1 MGSSFSI
8 SNLNFTIN
16 YSTKRRIFKMKREPQ
31 LPEFNKKKKTQIERD
46 IAYCID
52 ILGLNNGQ
60 IGEMFRAC
68 EELGNIS
75 VQYFCE
81 EFIFLAE
88 MDELERYHNDNYL
101 PIKWGLL

>member
-1 MGSSFSI
+1 
-8 SNLNFTIN
+8 
-16 YSTKRRIFKMKREPQ
+16 MKREPQ
-31 LPEFNKKKKTQIERD
+31 LPEFNKKKKTQIEKD

-52 ILGLNNGQ
+52 TLGLNNGQ

-81 EFIFLAE
+81 EFIFETGDPDDIPRL
-88 MDELERYHNDNYL
+88 HNDDYL
-101 PIKWGLL
+101 KINWRLN

>member
-1 MGSSFSI
+1 
-8 SNLNFTIN
+8 
-16 YSTKRRIFKMKREPQ
+16 MKREPQ

-52 ILGLNNGQ
+52 TLGLNNGQ

-88 MDELERYHNDNYL
+88 MDELEREKQYIFNAFINKSCFFL
-101 PIKWGLL
+101 CINFILR